1 MIEAV
6 CADQSCLLLPG
17 VREGQEDFVRTDQEL
32 ASTLYYPT
40 HQLLP
45 LVLFWRHQNLIKY
58 QLNVIFSLAARE
70 AASQLGLAA
79 RYQLSDS
86 KQIN

>member
-17 VREGQEDFVRTDQEL
+17 VGECQEDFIRTDQEL
-32 ASTLYYPT
+32 ASTLSYPT

-58 QLNVIFSLAARE
+58 QLNVIFSLAAPLGS
-70 AASQLGLAA
+70 SQLGLAA

>member
-6 CADQSCLLLPG
+6 CADHSCLLLPG
-17 VREGQEDFVRTDQEL
+17 VGECQEDFIRTDQEL
-32 ASTLYYPT
+32 ASTLSYPT

-58 QLNVIFSLAARE
+58 QLNVIFSLAAPTGSTE
-70 AASQLGLAA
+70 PSLAA
-79 RYQLSDS
+79 RYQLSDR

>member
-1 MIEAV
+1 MQIRV
-6 CADQSCLLLPG
+6 VFLLPG
-17 VREGQEDFVRTDQEL
+17 VGECQEDIIRTDQEL
-32 ASTLYYPT
+32 PSALSLPAPK
-40 HQLLP
+40 LLP

-58 QLNVIFSLAARE
+58 QLNVIFSLAARVG
-70 AASQLGLAA
+70 ASQLGLAA